1 MADELGEVE
10 ARSWRA
16 LNARLKNFTR
26 GSHEGFSVG
35 GGEEDG
41 QVLVLEREPDSRI
54 WNSLGGGGWR
64 WAKEGDL
71 LEKLCCL
78 SRQKRC

>member
-41 QVLVLEREPDSRI
+41 QVLVLER
-54 WNSLGGGGWR
+54 
-64 WAKEGDL
+64 
-71 LEKLCCL
+71 
-78 SRQKRC
+78 